1 MSFPRIKLNLEV
13 SFAGALGWALTCFLF
28 WLSLSWGW
36 DVQHL
41 ITGIVCVF
49 FLGIIWKEF
58 LPRSYLPLSA
68 FPLLALYLLTLAW
81 EVLKAN
87 FEVAL
92 IVLSPRLP
100 IKPAFVCARVPVS
113 SPVGQVALANSI
125 TLTPGTLT
133 VDVANDAFLIHVLNG
148 NKRVN
153 LAEWPLTRLIRSLE
167 GKTKA

>member
-1 MSFPRIKLNLEV
+1 MPFPRIKLNLGV
-13 SFAGALGWALTCFLF
+13 SFAGVLGWALTCFLF

-41 ITGIVCVF
+41 ATGIVCVF
-49 FLGIIWKEF
+49 FLGIIWKEL
-58 LPRSYLPLSA
+58 LPRNYLPLSA

-100 IKPAFVCARVPVS
+100 IEPAFIRARVPVS
-113 SPVGQVALANSI
+113 SPVGRVALANSI

-133 VDVANDAFLIHVLNG
+133 VDVLDDAFIIHVLNR
-148 NKRVN
+148 KRGIN
-153 LAEWPLTRLIRSLE
+153 LAEWPLTHLIRSLE
-167 GKTKA
+167 KRAKA